1 MSQGL
6 LDLVREL
13 KTKVPMDLT
22 LEMDEELNLGKG
34 IENHLFRII
43 QEAMSNTLRHSKADK
58 MEIRIHRKMNVV
70 KVALR
75 DNGVG
80 FELDEKKQTSY
91 GLSTM
96 QERVREIGGSIQF
109 ITAPGKGTR
118 IEITVPLMNE
128 ENGGD
133 EVDGIRQ

>member
-1 MSQGL
+1 
-6 LDLVREL
+6 
-13 KTKVPMDLT
+13 
-22 LEMDEELNLGKG
+22 
-34 IENHLFRII
+34 
-43 QEAMSNTLRHSKADK
+43 MSNTLRHSKADK

-70 KVALR
+70 KVTLR

-80 FELDEKKQTSY
+80 FQLDEKKQTSY

-118 IEITVPLMNE
+118 IEIAVPVMNE

-133 EVDGIRQ
+133 DKDGNGQ